1 MKINLITYAFFSFV
15 LMLFS
20 SFAQASTF
28 NCAAVETKMDTVL
41 IIQKTESTKS
51 LRKGLKLK
59 KGQKITFHKN
69 YSITKEKGE
78 IIGFED
84 DAIIVKDKKGKI
96 QTVNLKELTSVSKS
110 VNLWW
115 ILPFIF
121 AIFLGII
128 KSMSSFVFIKKV
140 IQTGMS
146 LFFLLFIG
154 LCMAALTAA
163 FLLFYFVFQKSKG
176 YNLEKRWKAEIG
188 TVEG

>member
-1 MKINLITYAFFSFV
+1 
-15 LMLFS
+15 
-20 SFAQASTF
+20 
-28 NCAAVETKMDTVL
+28 MDTVL
-41 IIQKTESTKS
+41 IIQKIESTKS

-59 KGQKITFHKN
+59 KGQTITFHKN

-96 QTVNLKELTSVSKS
+96 QTVNLKE
-110 VNLWW
+110 
-115 ILPFIF
+115 
-121 AIFLGII
+121 
-128 KSMSSFVFIKKV
+128 
-140 IQTGMS
+140 
-146 LFFLLFIG
+146 LLFIG